1 MYRKTRKPHEVQYT
15 DYDKQ
20 CLAFADYIITH
31 KATIRTTAKAFN
43 VGKSGVHNAVVKRL
57 PRLNRPKY
65 LEVRKILDYNKSVK
79 HLRGGEATKQKFAA
93 MSNEE
98 A

>member
-20 CLAFADYIITH
+20 CLEFAGYIITH
-31 KATIRTTAKAFN
+31 KATVRATAKAFG
-43 VGKSGVHNAVVKRL
+43 VGKSGVHNAVTKRL
-57 PRLNRPKY
+57 PKLNRPKY

-79 HLRGGEATKQKFAA
+79 HLRGGEATKRKFAA
-93 MSNEE
+93 INTEE
-98 A
+98 